1 MRYLHFTLLMYL
13 FLLTACGKDRAVWVS
28 TGFDSPWQE
37 MEISAA
43 SGETDGTVVID
54 KSRTLQT
61 VEGFGTCFNELGW
74 TSLSKL
80 PEADRKDIIRDLFSA
95 DGLGLTMGRMPVG
108 ANDFSID
115 YYSYADV
122 PGDMALE
129 HFSIAHDQATLIPFI
144 KEALSVNPELK
155 IWASP
160 WCPPQWMKVNG
171 HYANTST
178 LPIKRRFEEMMASL
192 KDLPDDVRAT
202 GGSTFGM
209 NPNMLQDNGLAE
221 DKQIPEGQDA
231 FRLEDAYLE
240 AYARY
245 FGKFVDAYKNEDID
259 IKMVMPQNEP
269 NSAQWYPACTWT
281 PEGLAKFIAYLGPE
295 MQKRDVPV
303 WLGTIE
309 RADPEMWDRIITDAD
324 AGKWIKGLGFQW
336 AGKDALSEL
345 HRRHPELPCYQTEQE
360 CGNGKNDW
368 AGATHAWDLMKHY
381 FKNGVSGYFYW
392 NTSLMEGGVSTWGW
406 SQNSLVTV
414 DEATKTFKYTPEY
427 YVLKHASHFV
437 KPGARVLEL
446 GGDWEDSLGF
456 LNPDGRIVLLL
467 GNAGNA
473 DKAIRLDFSGN
484 PLFVTLPANS
494 INTIVL

>member
-1 MRYLHFTLLMYL
+1 M
-13 FLLTACGKDRAVWVS
+13 AGICSCGKDDILWVS
-28 TGFDSPWQE
+28 STYDHPWQIMAPQAVQAE
-37 MEISAA
+37 AEGS
-43 SGETDGTVVID
+43 VLID
-54 KSRTLQT
+54 RTKTLQA

-74 TSLSKL
+74 TSLSL
-80 PEADRKDIIRDLFSA
+80 LSEEDRGSILQDLFSA
-95 DGLGLTMGRMPVG
+95 DGLGLTMGRMPLG

-122 PGDMALE
+122 PGDLALE
-129 HFSIAHDQATLIPFI
+129 HFSINHDRATLIPFI
-144 KEALSVNPELK
+144 KAAQAVNPELK

-178 LPIKRRFEEMMASL
+178 LPIKHRFEAMMKELAER
-192 KDLPDDVRAT
+192 PDDVRAT
-202 GGSTFGM
+202 GGSTFGL
-209 NPNMLQDNGLAE
+209 NPAMLEDNGLPE
-221 DKQIPEGQDA
+221 DKQIREGQDA

-245 FGKFVDAYKNEDID
+245 FGKFVDAYKSEGID

-295 MQKRDVPV
+295 MHKRNVPV

-309 RADPEMWDRIITDAD
+309 RADPQMWDKIITDAE
-324 AGKWIKGLGFQW
+324 AGTWIKGLGFQW
-336 AGKDALSEL
+336 AGKDALPEL
-345 HRRHPELPCYQTEQE
+345 HRRYPELPCYQTEQE
-360 CGNGKNDW
+360 CGNGMNDW

-381 FKNGVSGYFYW
+381 FKSGVSGYFYW
-392 NTSLMEGGVSTWGW
+392 NTSLLEGGVSTWGW

-414 DEATKTFKYTPEY
+414 DEATKTFKYAPEY

-437 KPGARVLEL
+437 KPGAKVLEM

-467 GNAGNA
+467 GNQENA
-473 DKAIRLDFSGN
+473 EKAIRLDVSGK
-484 PLFVTLPANS
+484 PLVVTLPANS